1 MQLAN
6 HYAIKTTKRYSDYVY
21 IPVLVLQECHWVLLA
36 EANNTTV
43 KLGKKVQPLNSSTI
57 QENFA
62 DLYLLRTWRLFNVAE
77 LSTNKYSNF
86 TVLHRIKICT
96 LQHMTVNG

>member
-43 KLGKKVQPLNSSTI
+43 KLGKNGATI
-57 QENFA
+57 Q
-62 DLYLLRTWRLFNVAE
+62 LFHNSGE
-77 LSTNKYSNF
+77 F
-86 TVLHRIKICT
+86 C
-96 LQHMTVNG
+96 